1 MEKAYVTIL
10 RSIDYLPG
18 VLVLHH
24 SLGKVASAAGL
35 LVLTAPDL
43 PEATLDLLAHL
54 GMKTQ
59 PVEGICQADGRRPG
73 LRQTSNYYKL
83 AALSLT
89 RYKKVVYLDADMLV
103 CRNIDDLFEKEKWSA
118 VNVRGWLSNLYNWI
132 DFDSGLMV
140 LEPCMEEFE
149 TLLRK
154 ARGLKTDE
162 ERYQS
167 YLNLFHPQ
175 WYATKSLHLE
185 LNYNVYA
192 AHLDHYCELPGYR
205 LPGEPAPVGNDVKV
219 IHFWG
224 ARKPWHATDAGHC
237 PGRYRQAFEAWHD
250 NFREL
255 LMHLP
260 QQRSHWFK
268 PYLPAMN

>member
-1 MEKAYVTIL
+1 MERAYVTIL

-18 VLVLHH
+18 VLVLNH

-35 LVLTAPDL
+35 LVLTSPDI
-43 PEATLDLLAHL
+43 PKATLDLLAHL

-59 PVEGICQADGRRPG
+59 QVEGICRADGRRPG
-73 LRQTSNYYKL
+73 LRHISNYYKL
-83 AALSLT
+83 AVLSLT
-89 RYKKVVYLDADMLV
+89 GYKKVVYLDADMLV

-118 VNVRGWLSNLYNWI
+118 VNVRGWLSSLYNWI

-140 LEPCMEEFE
+140 LEPCLEEFE

-162 ERYQS
+162 ERYQNC
-167 YLNLFHPQ
+167 LNLFYPQ
-175 WYATKSLHLE
+175 WHATKSLHLE
-185 LNYNVYA
+185 WNYNVYA
-192 AHLDHYCELPGYR
+192 AHLDQYCELHCDRSSGQR
-205 LPGEPAPVGNDVKV
+205 TPVENDVKV

-224 ARKPWHATDAGHC
+224 ARKPWHATDDGHC
-237 PGRYRQAFEAWHD
+237 PGRYQQAFETWHD

-255 LMHLP
+255 LLRLP
-260 QQRSHWFK
+260 EQRSHLFK
-268 PYLPAMN
+268 SYLPAMN